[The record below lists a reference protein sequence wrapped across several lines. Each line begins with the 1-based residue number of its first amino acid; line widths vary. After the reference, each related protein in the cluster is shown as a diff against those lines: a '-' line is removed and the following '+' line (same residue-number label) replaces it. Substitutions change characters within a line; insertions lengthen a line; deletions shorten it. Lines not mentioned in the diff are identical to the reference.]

1 MPLLDLFIRGRGKK
15 RKFEPVSVGFEPRL
29 SHHTRILKIGD
40 QRLARAIGR
49 MSPKIQKIAP
59 QRFRKASLTCGNVAP
74 IFAAE
79 GKLKVLIDKV
89 LPLEEARLAHEIVAG
104 RSSIGKV
111 VLTP

>member
-1 MPLLDLFIRGRGKK
+1 MTGPR
-15 RKFEPVSVGFEPRL
+15 FEPSSL
-29 SHHTRILKIGD
+29 HHTRILKIGD
-40 QRLARAIGR
+40 QRPARAIGR

-59 QRFRKASLTCGNVAP
+59 QIFRKASLTCGNVAP

-79 GKLKVLIDKV
+79 GKLKVLIDNV